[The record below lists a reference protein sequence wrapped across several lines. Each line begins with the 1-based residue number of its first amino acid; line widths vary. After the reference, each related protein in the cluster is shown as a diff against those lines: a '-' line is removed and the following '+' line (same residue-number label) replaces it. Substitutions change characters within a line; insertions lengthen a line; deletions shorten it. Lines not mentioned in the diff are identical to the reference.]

1 MPNLSWSL
9 FRCHIGHFDEDT
21 LDILTKEKW
30 RTSVKMTNYSNEGS
44 RFEENLLANEF
55 SFLFVNFVKNSTFNG
70 FRILVVV
77 NAWLI
82 LLFPLMEEFAS
93 SIPTKVIS
101 LTRVI
106 VFLMIWLP
114 SMKIWP
120 EFSTFETACC
130 NVLQSEEDF
139 PQVLASTP
147 LFSLTWN
154 GWNVVLYFQRFR
166 PKIQL

>member
-21 LDILTKEKW
+21 LAILTKQKW
-30 RTSVKMTNYSNEGS
+30 RTLLKMTNYSNEGS

-120 EFSTFETACC
+120 ESSTFETACC
-130 NVLQSEEDF
+130 NVYFAKWGRLPTSF
-139 PQVLASTP
+139 SVHSP
-147 LFSLTWN
+147 LLTNMKWMKC
-154 GWNVVLYFQRFR
+154 GPILQRFR
-166 PKIQL
+166 PKM